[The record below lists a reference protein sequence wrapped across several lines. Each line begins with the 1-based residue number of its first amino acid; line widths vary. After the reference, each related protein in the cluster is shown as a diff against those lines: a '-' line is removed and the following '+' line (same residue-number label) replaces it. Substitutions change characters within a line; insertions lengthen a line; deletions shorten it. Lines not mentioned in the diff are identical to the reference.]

1 MKVIF
6 WTKIMSALVLLVGI
20 HLTANSFH
28 LAQYANIEFLLMKI
42 HRVLNGSSK
51 CVNVHYRKK
60 GLFIVLP
67 LIHNQKLKKQHI
79 ILEISTKKKSLRNLT
94 RFHGGPFQLRN
105 FATALLLK
113 TVIWTWIFF
122 QVLQSALLK
131 NEKKSSQKDTN
142 HLKIAWH
149 KQETEENIEK
159 RERKTKNEKKTI
171 NNNIFFT
178 FTFLYSLYCYICLTV
193 FSRGRLLEMQ

>member
-1 MKVIF
+1 
-6 WTKIMSALVLLVGI
+6 MSALVLLVGI
-20 HLTANSFH
+20 HLTGNSFH

-79 ILEISTKKKSLRNLT
+79 ILEISTKKNSLRNLT

-149 KQETEENIEK
+149 SKRQKKTLKKEREK
-159 RERKTKNEKKTI
+159 RKMRKKQLTTI
-171 NNNIFFT
+171 CFLLSLFYIVYIVTFVLQFFRVAGYWKCSNKVQT
-178 FTFLYSLYCYICLTV
+178 PI
-193 FSRGRLLEMQ
+193 